1 MSATRLIFG
10 SLLSGFH
17 GLNCVSVVLCRVA
30 LDEAEQKNI
39 MFKQEVE
46 KLRLQWRDAQNNYE
60 RQVNS

>member
-1 MSATRLIFG
+1 
-10 SLLSGFH
+10 
-17 GLNCVSVVLCRVA
+17 VA

-46 KLRLQWRDAQNNYE
+46 KLRLQWRDAQSNYE